1 MPGVQLRVEPNGF
14 GIALHDQSDSLLQ
27 SHPPAFCRAGYI
39 ARPCVQAAA
48 QTEPTFELAA
58 GLQGVWLRDEQS
70 GIEVER
76 TWFGPN

>member
-14 GIALHDQSDSLLQ
+14 GIALHDQSDSLSDKATLL
-27 SHPPAFCRAGYI
+27 HFAVRVTLLGPVFRLPI
-39 ARPCVQAAA
+39 
-48 QTEPTFELAA
+48 FELAA